1 MSNPSDNNVI
11 NGVYVCHLDRNQD
24 INTDIY
30 KRNSTTKND
39 NNNLIRFPI
48 PLNTRYTLQHVY
60 DKKQDN
66 DIPTKSDYYINNI
79 DTETLLRGTFHP
91 LQHNSQREYIPDTSS
106 DLYHD
111 NLYQHNSSN
120 NFYVFNE
127 KPNKI
132 KINNNTFFNHTR
144 QEIKDK

>member
-1 MSNPSDNNVI
+1 MSNVSDNNVI

-24 INTDIY
+24 INTYIY

-60 DKKQDN
+60 DKKQN
-66 DIPTKSDYYINNI
+66 NEISTKSDYYINNI

-91 LQHNSQREYIPDTSS
+91 LQHNSQKNIYQILQAIYIMIIYINII
-106 DLYHD
+106 LQIIFMFLMK
-111 NLYQHNSSN
+111 NQ
-120 NFYVFNE
+120 
-127 KPNKI
+127 I
-132 KINNNTFFNHTR
+132 K
-144 QEIKDK
+144 